1 MTYVVLILSKKLFW
15 MNDKRL
21 IGIFVM
27 SDLVRYVIISETQN
41 ICRRKVVENLVVLD
55 NDWVIIQQSQAT
67 LGSVSKRARKL
78 KVSRVFDAN
87 IFITRWQYNCF

>member
-41 ICRRKVVENLVVLD
+41 ICRIGK
-55 NDWVIIQQSQAT
+55 W
-67 LGSVSKRARKL
+67 
-78 KVSRVFDAN
+78 
-87 IFITRWQYNCF
+87 